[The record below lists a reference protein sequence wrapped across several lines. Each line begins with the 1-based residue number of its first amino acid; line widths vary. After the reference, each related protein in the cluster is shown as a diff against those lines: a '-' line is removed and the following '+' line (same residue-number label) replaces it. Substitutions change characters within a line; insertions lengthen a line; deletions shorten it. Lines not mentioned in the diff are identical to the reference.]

1 MVAVVTAHVGVHVE
15 CAAASRVW
23 ADERCE
29 TDEVSERTQARYR
42 SSLTFG
48 SGVGVHMDAQT
59 ARSVEA
65 LGAMGASVALS
76 AIGSFVRRGAVV
88 TGRAQRRRATT
99 GRGGVG

>member
-23 ADERCE
+23 ADER
-29 TDEVSERTQARYR
+29 
-42 SSLTFG
+42 FG